1 MFVKL
6 NIDESKYEYRINFVW
21 KPLLIR
27 VAPFSGRKCEISWII
42 FSSHDLVAI
51 PRQRKTV
58 AVNNLRRYSTF
69 CRIPP
74 SLRILFN
81 RYTFQKTSLHIF
93 KEYPTVHVG
102 QIQIE
107 KYWKHW
113 IFFMLW
119 FNLSLAPLLW
129 YNIIIPS
136 AARIIIFRPANVRS
150 TFPPNL

>member
-42 FSSHDLVAI
+42 FSSHNLVAI

-58 AVNNLRRYSTF
+58 AVNDLRRFSTF

-81 RYTFQKTSLHIF
+81 RYTFQFANYECLLVLNGNYFSFRIYNKAVGLNMTRRLQRYNFELEIGVLLLGQNTVYSISYYSF
-93 KEYPTVHVG
+93 KDE
-102 QIQIE
+102 
-107 KYWKHW
+107 
-113 IFFMLW
+113 
-119 FNLSLAPLLW
+119 
-129 YNIIIPS
+129 
-136 AARIIIFRPANVRS
+136 
-150 TFPPNL
+150 

>member
-27 VAPFSGRKCEISWII
+27 VAPISGRKCEISWLI
-42 FSSHDLVAI
+42 FSSHDLFAI

-93 KEYPTVHVG
+93 KESNCACWTNPNWEILETLD
-102 QIQIE
+102 
-107 KYWKHW
+107 
-113 IFFMLW
+113 FFMLW